1 MAAHKIVFAGSPGA
15 GKTTAIGAI
24 SDRPPVVTDVRNSDP
39 SLKKDFTTVGMDY
52 GELDLG
58 EGERVRLFG
67 TPGQARFNF
76 LWGILATH
84 ALGLVILIDNSRPD
98 PLQDLGVYLDGF
110 KHLLP
115 EIACTVGIGRT
126 ESHPS
131 PALDEFGDLL
141 AARGLLCPVLPVDV
155 RRRDDVLLLIDTV
168 LAQAEARIASVE
180 TLP

>member
-1 MAAHKIVFAGSPGA
+1 MAEHKIVFAGSPGA

-131 PALDEFGDLL
+131 PALDQFGDLL

-155 RRRDDVLLLIDTV
+155 RCRDDVLLLIDTV

>member
-180 TLP
+180 TFP

>member
-131 PALDEFGDLL
+131 PALNEFGDLL